1 MANVLYPKGK
11 EHLSKAEVPLLTGN
25 VRVFLVDSAVYT
37 YSAAHQSLADVPAG
51 ARVANALLSGKDVT
65 NGVFA
70 ASNTTLPAVT
80 GAVSEVLIVLLDSG
94 TEATSWLLA
103 YIDSAIGLPVAP
115 TGGDIVVQWD
125 TGPNKIWA
133 L

>member
-1 MANVLYPKGK
+1 VANVLYPKGK

-25 VRVFLVDSAVYT
+25 IRVYLVDSAVYT
-37 YSAAHQSLADVPAG
+37 YNAAHQSVADVPAG
-51 ARVANALLSGKDVT
+51 ARVANGLLGTKTVDL
-65 NGVFA
+65 GVFDA
-70 ASNTTLPAVT
+70 ADTTLPAVS
-80 GAVSEVLIVLLDSG
+80 GAVSEALIIALDSG

-115 TGGDIVVQWD
+115 TGGDIVIQWD
-125 TGPNKIWA
+125 SGANRIWA